1 MNLNVNFGYTKW
13 VSGRQLNCQPSFG
26 CSIEFSARFFEP
38 VFVPF
43 FTGISKLDCV
53 MPTLLLSMFS
63 LLFSAAILLVGHGLQ
78 LTLVP
83 LYALSLEW
91 EPALIGYI
99 GSSYFVGFVL
109 GCLTVPRL
117 VAQVGHIRVF
127 TVLIALTTAS
137 LLLIG
142 LVDHFIFWM
151 AARCLTGWALAGIYM
166 VIESWLNDKT
176 TVEHRGGILSVYII
190 ITLLAICV
198 GQLLVGFDIG
208 FEGLFMLAAALL
220 VLGIVP
226 IGLTTSPVPHPIPAV
241 SFSFS
246 RVFAVSQ
253 VAMVGA
259 FFGGLVTGGFWALG
273 PVVAN
278 ANDLSAGQI
287 GIFMAVTILGGTA
300 LQFPVGRL
308 SDRIDRRL
316 VITGLSV
323 LAVCTSVVAI
333 FFGNTSPMFIYITM
347 FALGGLTFPLYSLC
361 LAHAND
367 NTDLSIMEV
376 GSGVLM
382 MNSLGSIL
390 GPLIVSF
397 LLAYTSHALF
407 IVSGIALSI
416 LACWTIYRIRFHDV
430 ARDHF
435 EPFVSI
441 RNTTQEIV
449 EVGLESE
456 EQSSAT

>member
-1 MNLNVNFGYTKW
+1 M
-13 VSGRQLNCQPSFG
+13 R
-26 CSIEFSARFFEP
+26 
-38 VFVPF
+38 
-43 FTGISKLDCV
+43 
-53 MPTLLLSMFS
+53 TLLHSMFA

-83 LYALSLEW
+83 LYAVNLGW

-117 VAQVGHIRVF
+117 VSRVGHIRVF

-137 LLLIG
+137 LLFIA
-142 LVDHFIFWM
+142 LVDNFELWL

-166 VIESWLNDKT
+166 VIESWLNEKT
-176 TVEHRGGILSVYII
+176 TVELRGRILSVYII

-198 GQLLVGFDIG
+198 GQLLVGLKLG

-220 VLGIVP
+220 VLGVVP
-226 IGLTTSPVPHPIPAV
+226 IGLTSSSVPKPIPAV
-241 SFSFS
+241 RFSF
-246 RVFAVSQ
+246 RRIFAVSQ

-278 ANDLSAGQI
+278 ANQLSAGQV

-308 SDRIDRRL
+308 SDRIDRRR
-316 VITGLSV
+316 VIMG
-323 LAVCTSVVAI
+323 LAVLGVSTSVVAI
-333 FFGNTSPMFIYITM
+333 LLDGRSPGFIYITM
-347 FALGGLTFPLYSLC
+347 FAFGGLTFPLYSLC

-376 GSGVLM
+376 GSAVLM
-382 MNSLGSIL
+382 MNSFGSIL

-397 LLAYTSHALF
+397 VLGYTHHALF
-407 IVSGIALSI
+407 IVSGIALSL
-416 LACWTIYRIRFHDV
+416 LAIWTLYRIRFHDV

-435 EPFVSI
+435 APFVSMH
-441 RNTTQEIV
+441 NTTQEIV
-449 EVGLESE
+449 EVGLGSE
-456 EQSSAT
+456 EQHSAP